1 MKDTAFAGPDLHEDF
16 VGFDYPSYGTL
27 LPGEPRARANV
38 SPALCCDG
46 SGCFEPFCPCS
57 NGQVMKEVCDFVQV
71 GEIAKPEINVTILA
85 LDLGTKCGYALRNR
99 DGQIIHGTEAFTPRK
114 SWTPGQRWQRFRS
127 WLSEIVVTH
136 KVNAIVYEDVRRHI
150 GTDAAHAYG
159 AFLALMELAAD
170 SHRITLAPVGVG
182 VIKKHWTG
190 RGNAKKDEMLA
201 EAKRRGFRPETD
213 NDADA
218 LAILDWAIKQE
229 AAR

>member
-1 MKDTAFAGPDLHEDF
+1 MKDTTFAGPDLHEDF
-16 VGFDYPSYGTL
+16 LGFDYPNYGAK
-27 LPGEPRARANV
+27 LPGVSRARAHV
-38 SPALCCDG
+38 SASIPA
-46 SGCFEPFCPCS
+46 E
-57 NGQVMKEVCDFVQV
+57 K
-71 GEIAKPEINVTILA
+71 INITILA
-85 LDLGTKCGYALRNR
+85 LDLGTKCGYAIRSR
-99 DGQIIHGTEAFTPRK
+99 DGKIIHGTEAFTPRK
-114 SWTPGQRWQRFRS
+114 SWTAGQRWQRFRS
-127 WLSEIVVTH
+127 WLSETIVTNQI
-136 KVNAIVYEDVRRHI
+136 NAIVYEDVRRHI

-170 SHRITLAPVGVG
+170 SHRLTLAPVGVG

>member
-1 MKDTAFAGPDLHEDF
+1 MKDTTFAGACLHEGF
-16 VGFDYPSYGTL
+16 VGLDYPSYGTDLPMENL
-27 LPGEPRARANV
+27 LFEAPVPADPRARTHV
-38 SPALCCDG
+38 SASIP
-46 SGCFEPFCPCS
+46 E
-57 NGQVMKEVCDFVQV
+57 
-71 GEIAKPEINVTILA
+71 AKPEINVTILA
-85 LDLGTKCGYALRNR
+85 LDLGTKCGYAIRNR
-99 DGQIIHGTEAFTPRK
+99 DGKIVHGTEAFTPRK
-114 SWTPGQRWQRFRS
+114 SWTPGQRWQRFRG
-127 WLSEIVVTH
+127 WLSETIV
-136 KVNAIVYEDVRRHI
+136 KNQVNAIVYEDVRRHI

-170 SHRITLAPVGVG
+170 SHRLTLAPVGVG

-229 AAR
+229 ASRA